1 MYLNIFDVQIRAPLH
16 GSLGSCGKKEFE
28 FVHLRP
34 DSIDESDVSVASLS
48 GALATVG
55 IPFKQWV
62 SSGKGLTFDNGAVFW
77 TNPERG
83 PSGDKST
90 GVQVAQIT
98 VRNGAIFSARMNF
111 QGRTT
116 KGCQNDGV
124 DDNADIGDGC
134 QQQDYYEDSVEFTN
148 DPETMKYLTRAYEW
162 LVPSIAII
170 AVSDA
175 SPFQFWAFAT

>member
-1 MYLNIFDVQIRAPLH
+1 MQIRAPLH

-134 QQQDYYEDSVEFTN
+134 QSQDYYEDSVEFTN
-148 DPETMKYLTRAYEW
+148 DPEKMKHLTRAYEW
-162 LVPSIAII
+162 LVPSVAII